1 MYLIFDIGGS
11 ATKVAIINE
20 YEKIIEKASI
30 KAKSNLKDFLISLE
44 KTTQIAIEKFDI
56 KGIGISSP
64 GTVDEVTGN
73 VGGISA
79 LEYIHTYNFAYH
91 LQEKFNLPV
100 AIENDANCSAL
111 CEMYFSKLE
120 NKNIVFIVIG
130 SGIGGAIINNGV
142 LQKGRKL
149 ESGEFGYMLLRNNEG
164 EYTNFS
170 QLATLPNVRRRIIE
184 KYGIEKTTYEIFDLY
199 FKNESPYY
207 KEVNEMFQY
216 LCMGIY
222 NISYAID
229 PDEIYIGGGIS
240 QSEKFINEL
249 LLKMD
254 EGIFKDA
261 KAIIKPVTYYND
273 NNLLGAYVNLIIKLK
288 EGKKLCIQ

>member
-1 MYLIFDIGGS
+1 MYLLFDIGGS

-20 YEKIIEKASI
+20 DEKIIKKTSI
-30 KAKSNLKDFLISLE
+30 KSKSNLKDFLISLE
-44 KTTQIAIEKFDI
+44 KTTQKAIEKFDI

-64 GTVDEVTGN
+64 GTVDENTGN

-79 LEYIHTYNFAYH
+79 LEYIHKYNFAYH

-111 CEMYFSKLE
+111 CEMHFSNLKD
-120 NKNIVFIVIG
+120 KNVAFVVIG

-149 ESGEFGYMLLRNNEG
+149 ESGEFGYMLLKNNKG
-164 EYTNFS
+164 EYINLS
-170 QLATLPNVRRRIIE
+170 KLATLPNVRNRLIE
-184 KYGIEKTTYEIFDLY
+184 EYGIEKTTYEILDLY
-199 FKNESPYY
+199 FENESPYY
-207 KEVNEMFQY
+207 DLVNEMFQY

-222 NISYAID
+222 NISYVID

-249 LLKMD
+249 VMKMN
-254 EGIFKDA
+254 EGIFKES

>member
-11 ATKVAIINE
+11 ATKVAIIDDKG
-20 YEKIIEKASI
+20 KIIEKTSI
-30 KAKSNLKDFLISLE
+30 KAKLNLKDFLITLE
-44 KTTQIAIEKFDI
+44 KTTLIAIEKFDI

-64 GTVDEVTGN
+64 GTVDDITGN
-73 VGGISA
+73 VGGVSA

-120 NKNIVFIVIG
+120 HKNIVFIVIG

-149 ESGEFGYMLLRNNEG
+149 ESGEFGYMLLRNNNG
-164 EYTNFS
+164 YYTNFS
-170 QLATLPNVRRRIIE
+170 KLATLPNVRLRMIE
-184 KYGIEKTTYEIFDLY
+184 KYGIEKTTYEILELY
-199 FKNESPYY
+199 FKKESPYY
-207 KEVNEMFQY
+207 EEVKEMFQY

-222 NISYAID
+222 NIAYAID

-240 QSEKFINEL
+240 QSEKFMNEL

-254 EGIFKDA
+254 EDIFKEA